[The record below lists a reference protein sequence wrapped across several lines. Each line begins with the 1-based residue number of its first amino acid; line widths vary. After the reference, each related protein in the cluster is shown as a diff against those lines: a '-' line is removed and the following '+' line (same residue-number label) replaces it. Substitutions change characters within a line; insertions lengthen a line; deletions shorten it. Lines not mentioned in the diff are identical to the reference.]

1 MHHNLS
7 HCSFGKYFS
16 SSVLICNLNLV
27 TFHSSRLFSS
37 HPFSFLKT
45 RKCYLISLQLN
56 LEYSSKFNNWEK
68 KKPIRKL
75 MFCSKQGLYIYLHT
89 HMHTQN
95 KSATLTVHTWCP
107 LVEISGLLVQPHQ
120 VQDCL
125 LGQWLTTKQTDRK
138 TDTQIDRQIDKK
150 QTHR

>member
-1 MHHNLS
+1 MHNNLS

-37 HPFSFLKT
+37 HPFSFLKP
-45 RKCYLISLQLN
+45 RKCYLISLQLD
-56 LEYSSKFNNWEK
+56 LEYCSKFNNWEK
-68 KKPIRKL
+68 KNPTRKL
-75 MFCSKQGLYIYLHT
+75 MFCSKQQYLHT

-107 LVEISGLLVQPHQ
+107 LVEISRLLVQPHQ

-138 TDTQIDRQIDKK
+138 TDTQIDRQIDSK

>member
-56 LEYSSKFNNWEK
+56 LEYCSKFNNWEK
-68 KKPIRKL
+68 KTNKKL
-75 MFCSKQGLYIYLHT
+75 MFCSKQQYLHT

-95 KSATLTVHTWCP
+95 KTATLTVHTWCP